1 MLARAAAVG
10 RSAADR
16 ESPHLWPGRAVPTPA
31 GRARFGPA
39 MNQQVI
45 LLEDGWNKLKTGGV
59 QKIEEI
65 LEDMQGG
72 VYKTRISTDE
82 YSHLYTCAARARG
95 TRMRRGST
103 PCRPAPLAPRSPSA
117 RTPRARPRP

>member
-1 MLARAAAVG
+1 M
-10 RSAADR
+10 
-16 ESPHLWPGRAVPTPA
+16 PTPA
-31 GRARFGPA
+31 GRARFVLA

-72 VYKTRISTDE
+72 VYRAKISTDQ
-82 YSHLYTCAARARG
+82 YSDLYTCAARARG
-95 TRMRRGST
+95 TRMRRCST

-117 RTPRARPRP
+117 RTPPARPRP